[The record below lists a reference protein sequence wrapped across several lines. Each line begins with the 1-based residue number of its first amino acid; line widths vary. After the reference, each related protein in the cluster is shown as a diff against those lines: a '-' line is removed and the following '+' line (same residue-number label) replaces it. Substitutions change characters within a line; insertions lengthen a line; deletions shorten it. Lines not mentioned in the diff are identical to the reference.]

1 MDIGGLEPPFKCAHS
16 RGTAFI
22 FPRWQATR
30 LAAATLY
37 RHAPLQQVGQ
47 NIRKREEEAPLVI
60 CG

>member
-1 MDIGGLEPPFKCAHS
+1 MGIGGLELPFKCAHA
-16 RGTAFI
+16 RDTTFI

-30 LAAATLY
+30 LAATTLC